1 MALAAWSPEPCV
13 LRYVL
18 GCRLELGVVIL
29 DVVKRHQRNKS
40 RQRLESLSSA
50 GSETARKRT
59 TSGTSRSSSRNGLTF
74 GAAGSQRSL
83 RPASSGVSEDI
94 AETHG
99 HSKTASNGRHSVS
112 YAAGTSS
119 PESVVRP
126 KI

>member
-1 MALAAWSPEPCV
+1 M
-13 LRYVL
+13 
-18 GCRLELGVVIL
+18 
-29 DVVKRHQRNKS
+29 
-40 RQRLESLSSA
+40 
-50 GSETARKRT
+50 
-59 TSGTSRSSSRNGLTF
+59 
-74 GAAGSQRSL
+74 SL

-126 KI
+126 THLADGLPE

>member
-1 MALAAWSPEPCV
+1 
-13 LRYVL
+13 
-18 GCRLELGVVIL
+18 VVIL

-40 RQRLESLSSA
+40 RLSAA
-50 GSETARKRT
+50 G
-59 TSGTSRSSSRNGLTF
+59 SRSSSRNGLTM
-74 GAAGSQRSL
+74 GAGGSQKSL

-126 KI
+126 THLADGLPE